1 MIGHSVVAEAPMDE
15 HDVVIVGARCAGSPL
30 ATMLAKAGVDVCVLD
45 QARFPSDTLSTHVI
59 QSHGVGI
66 LDRLGIRDTLIGLGA
81 VEIVRFSLINDDV
94 RIDGGAQADDIPAL
108 CMRRVT
114 LDDALV
120 KAAESAGA
128 EVRTRTKVTGVL
140 HDDGRVVGVET
151 ADGPIRARLV
161 VGADGMRS
169 SVAEWV
175 GSQEYH
181 VVPGGRLIAVGY
193 FEGVTNTEG
202 HLRIG
207 RVGDNA
213 FLASPTDGGLYM
225 AGVGTSLSNSA
236 EFTTDREAS
245 FNRGLA
251 AWPELADLVAG
262 STRVGPMRMITEWHS
277 FFREAAGPGWALLG
291 DAGHFKDFTPGQGI
305 SDALRQADHLTPAIV
320 AGLDGDLDAELQRW
334 WAWRDD
340 DAWDMYWFASD
351 MGSPG
356 GSTPLETRV
365 LRNVSKRPDG
375 ARELLRVFDH
385 EIPPSELFTDPRLI
399 LASLQALADRPSQ
412 FGSTFREIVTS
423 AREQRRRERIRP
435 PSTEPLRLPATAGAV

>member
-1 MIGHSVVAEAPMDE
+1 MHEY
-15 HDVVIVGARCAGSPL
+15 DVVIVGARCAGSPL
-30 ATMLAKAGVDVCVLD
+30 ATMLAKAGVDVCVVD

-59 QSHGVGI
+59 QPHGVGI
-66 LDRLGIRDTLIGLGA
+66 LDRLDIRDTLLDLGA
-81 VEIVRFSLINDDV
+81 AEILRFSLINDDV
-94 RIDGGAQADDIPAL
+94 RIDGDAEPGDIPGL

-114 LDDALV
+114 LDEVLV
-120 KAAESAGA
+120 RAAESAGA
-128 EVRTRTKVTGVL
+128 EVRTRTKVTGVI
-140 HDDGRVVGVET
+140 HEEDRVVGVET
-151 ADGPIRARLV
+151 EDGPIRARLV

-169 SVAEWV
+169 SVAQWV

-251 AWPELADLVAG
+251 AWPELADLVDG

-320 AGLDGDLDAELQRW
+320 AGLESDLDAVLDSGLQRW

-385 EIPPSELFTDPRLI
+385 EIPPSELFTNPRLI

-423 AREQRRRERIRP
+423 AREQRRRDRIRP
-435 PSTEPLRLPATAGAV
+435 PSTEPLRLPATVGAV

>member
-1 MIGHSVVAEAPMDE
+1 MHEY
-15 HDVVIVGARCAGSPL
+15 DVVIVGARCAGSPL
-30 ATMLAKAGVDVCVLD
+30 ATMLASAGLDVCVVD

-59 QSHGVGI
+59 QPHGVGI
-66 LDRLGIRDTLIGLGA
+66 LDRLGIRETLLDQGA
-81 VEIVRFSLINDDV
+81 VEIVRFSLVNDDV
-94 RIDGGAQADDIPAL
+94 RIDGDADPGEIPGM
-108 CMRRVT
+108 CVRRVT
-114 LDDALV
+114 LDDVLV

-140 HDDGRVVGVET
+140 REGDRVVGVET
-151 ADGPIRARLV
+151 GDGPIRARLV
-161 VGADGMRS
+161 IGADGMRS

-175 GSQEYH
+175 GSGEYH

-193 FEGVTNTEG
+193 FEGVTHTEG

-207 RVGDNA
+207 RVGDHA

-225 AGVGTSLSNSA
+225 AGIGVSLSNSA
-236 EFTTDREAS
+236 EFMADREAG
-245 FNRGLA
+245 FDRGLA
-251 AWPELADLVAG
+251 AWPELADIVAG

-305 SDALRQADHLTPAIV
+305 SDALRQADHLTPAVV
-320 AGLDGDLDAELQRW
+320 AGLAGDDAVLDAELRRW

-356 GSTPLETRV
+356 ASTPLETRV

-375 ARELLRVFDH
+375 ARDLLRVFDH
-385 EIPPSELFTDPRLI
+385 EILPSELLTNPRLM

-412 FGSTFREIVTS
+412 IGSTLREIVAA
-423 AREQRRRERIRP
+423 AREQRRRDRVRP
-435 PSTEPLRLPATAGAV
+435 PSTEPLRLPATVGAV

>member
-1 MIGHSVVAEAPMDE
+1 MHEY
-15 HDVVIVGARCAGSPL
+15 DVVIVGARCAGSPL
-30 ATMLAKAGVDVCVLD
+30 ATMLASAGLDVCVVD

-59 QSHGVGI
+59 QPHGVGI
-66 LDRLGIRDTLIGLGA
+66 LDRLGIRETLLDQGA

-94 RIDGGAQADDIPAL
+94 RIDGDADPGEIPGM
-108 CMRRVT
+108 CVRRVT
-114 LDDALV
+114 LDDVLV

-140 HDDGRVVGVET
+140 REGDRVVGVET
-151 ADGPIRARLV
+151 GDGPIRARLV
-161 VGADGMRS
+161 IGADGMRS

-175 GSQEYH
+175 GSGEYH

-193 FEGVTNTEG
+193 FEGVTHTEG

-207 RVGDNA
+207 RVGDHA

-225 AGVGTSLSNSA
+225 AGIGVSLSNSA
-236 EFTTDREAS
+236 EFMADREAA
-245 FNRGLA
+245 FDRGLA
-251 AWPELADLVAG
+251 AWPELADIVAG

-305 SDALRQADHLTPAIV
+305 SDALRQADHLTPAVV
-320 AGLDGDLDAELQRW
+320 AGLAGDDAVLDAELWRW

-356 GSTPLETRV
+356 ASTPLETRV

-375 ARELLRVFDH
+375 ARDLLRVFDH
-385 EIPPSELFTDPRLI
+385 EILPSELLTNPRLM

-412 FGSTFREIVTS
+412 MGSTLREIVAA
-423 AREQRRRERIRP
+423 AREQRRRDRVRP
-435 PSTEPLRLPATAGAV
+435 PSTEPLRLPATVGAV